1 MQQLSQY
8 IVSTII
14 RNIRIKEQKNLFRVD
29 GYEDLRVYAHVCKG
43 ISRYCDE
50 AGITLIAKLAQ
61 TKFER
66 LSMDAQAEYEA
77 NYMKNSHFVDEENH
91 MTSYRNMVP
100 SAGERMVILLM
111 GTDEVD
117 DKGGLNDFFVI
128 NPAYI
133 DKKVGNNYAAIMSKE
148 LKAQFDNPD
157 DVAKIVNNFCKEL
170 FSAVPKDLFKISCQ
184 MDKWL
189 SFQRTEEDVIEELY
203 GSLPG
208 WGIPRV
214 YDITQTVS
222 VNSFVLNSQPRVL
235 TKAYDFITGKAYDNS
250 KRTLDKIRN
259 TFAKYCEKPG
269 KYATD
274 YPNDQRIPSIEALK
288 STVLRFVSGCTDS
301 DTISGLMHTD
311 FSILYDILSF
321 KTKKDPPPAKSK
333 SVSGCPQKVLYS
345 ILLNMLAPK
354 KEPVDH
360 ITFSFDRATVT
371 GIPRGLEANDRKAR
385 IISAWQRVTYFAGGI
400 FDFIKEENWHNN
412 EGTIVDIDFLTGTEA
427 VDFFSPSNAEKLLD
441 NGILTSESSGN
452 GNYKIEFSVTAT
464 NCGEEVFVQDYSWGF
479 SPNDDWVVAFELFD
493 EMPNLNSYIP
503 YAVIKN
509 INEAYFIKDATGF
522 EFWLDSV
529 NTKFLYDDED
539 IIKVVQ
545 RRLHLEDDN
554 EEISHLYK
562 LGQVFQNFRQ
572 DVMKNGFFTTIKT
585 SAVKY
590 MDEYSNMSERIR
602 TKPAYTGNL
611 KLLMTAFI
619 YLFSITKETDV
630 QYKSGRA
637 QQVIVPPYHPATIE
651 KMADRMLFVRAGM
664 KEWNDDITTNS
675 TADARVSALL
685 SLSLIQNATD
695 AFPISPITMQPY
707 SRTFGYYALYGKPEE
722 NAEFTSSQT
731 IMRKEAVLEDDFKE
745 DELRTVSS
753 ESKLIL
759 RVIKNYVK
767 TYTSARNNLSIA
779 IINPTDLQ
787 IVISAIYQF
796 ASERKAE
803 IEKSDNIGND
813 NLTITLTVI
822 TNNESHG
829 DRTYLAYWINN
840 SFSADENID
849 VKAYLKVYAN
859 ENEIPRLFDS
869 PMDLTIWF
877 DALNTNRKATYK
889 FDRTV
894 FASERLLDCRFPM
907 VFKPAVTMRHYNEHK
922 IGITQPQFRVAT
934 EHTQVLRVFS
944 DAQSE
949 NRFNL
954 VQSSEM
960 DTDRGNVIRET
971 QKKTIWL
978 VCIDNA
984 MDKRAVRELYAYDT
998 GIIGFTTGE
1007 GSYGQINMAITCHGD
1022 VISDMKPRCEARLKK
1037 IFRSKWTENE
1047 LKIAAKNCIEKAR
1060 KLDGVSILKAMNLY
1074 DYEMNNYLAYLIA
1087 DAITEPSRKTLHV
1100 LIRLD
1105 SYPHW
1110 FDQNSIKDDDKKIP
1124 DFLLLDADIQENG
1137 KLHFFAKVI
1146 ESKISSL
1153 FGIDGHIEKA
1163 EKQISYGMKK
1173 LKQHFNPEDK
1183 SVERRYWLAQL
1194 YRAIAFLQ
1202 ADSDYDEDVFNEIT
1216 KQMNKM
1222 LEEGD
1227 YEIEWSAMILANIV
1241 DSNTYVNISKYTSY
1255 AGDEIE
1261 LWKLGQLS
1269 MQNILLNRGLEETG
1283 VEFDDTASIEDD
1295 TSVAATVS
1303 EETNEDSEQDDAG
1316 EVTAFEGSIAPIHL
1330 GGGLNMNEDEK
1341 EPDNQ
1346 PESTPTEEKHVEKE
1360 NEGETQTPPETTAES
1375 AEETS
1380 EEIQEELV
1388 EEIEESAVGNI
1399 QDIRV
1404 LIGKDK
1410 RNNDVYWEYGNPKLA
1425 NRHILITG
1433 GSGQGKTYAIE
1444 TFLSELAKQG
1454 ISSVIFDYTDGFLM
1468 EHLEKPFK
1476 EQLGDRIDE
1485 RIAIASGIP
1494 VNPFKLREIKI
1505 GGQLIPERSTQAA
1518 GRLSAIMKHVYGF
1531 GDQQASAIYS
1541 ACKAGIDKYKDKMD
1555 FNKLRDLLK
1564 AEGTQ
1569 VAKTVLSKTQQFFD
1583 MDLFDVHD
1591 GFDWHNITA
1600 GGGKVTIIQL
1610 TQLDREMQTVITEML
1625 LWDAWYSI
1633 QTLGEKNIPFVVVLD
1648 EAQNLSFA
1656 EGSPAQKILQEGRKF
1671 GWSAW
1676 FATQFLKGAMTSDE
1690 ISRLQQAAETLYF
1703 KPSSE
1708 ETASIAQ
1715 MLSDQTHSQG
1725 DWIETLKK
1733 LQKGHC
1739 VVKADRIGNNGVF
1752 GSFPPVVVKVSSFED
1767 RA

>member
-1 MQQLSQY
+1 MLQLSQY
-8 IVSTII
+8 IVNTII
-14 RNIRIKEQKNLFRVD
+14 RNIRTKEQKNLFRVD

-43 ISRYCDE
+43 ISQYCDE
-50 AGITLIAKLAQ
+50 SGITLVAKIAK

-66 LSMDAQAEYEA
+66 LSMDYQAEYEA
-77 NYMKNSHFVDEENH
+77 NYMKNSRFVDEENH
-91 MTSYRNMVP
+91 MTSYRNTVP
-100 SAGERMVILLM
+100 AENERVVILLM

-128 NPAYI
+128 DPAYI
-133 DKKVGNNYAAIMSKE
+133 DRKVGNNYAAIMSKE
-148 LKAQFDNPD
+148 LKAKFDNPD

-184 MDKWL
+184 MDRWL
-189 SFQRTEEDVIEELY
+189 SIQRSEEEVVEELY

-208 WGIPRV
+208 WGIPKI
-214 YDITQTVS
+214 YDITQAVS
-222 VNSFVLNSQPRVL
+222 VNSYVLNTHPRIL
-235 TKAYDFITGKAYDNS
+235 TKAYEFITGKTYDNS

-274 YPNDQRIPSIEALK
+274 YPNDQRVSSIEALK
-288 STVLRFVSGCTDS
+288 STVLRFVSGHTDS

-333 SVSGCPQKVLYS
+333 PISGDPQKVLYS
-345 ILLNMLAPK
+345 TLLNAISSK
-354 KEPVDH
+354 KETVDH

-371 GIPRGLEANDRKAR
+371 GIPRGLEANERKAR
-385 IISAWQRVTYFAGGI
+385 IINAWQRVTYFAGGI
-400 FDFIKEENWHNN
+400 FDFINEENWQNN
-412 EGTIVDIDFLTGTEA
+412 AGTIVDIEFLTGTETMN
-427 VDFFSPSNAEKLLD
+427 FFSPSNAEKLLEK
-441 NGILTSESSGN
+441 GILTSESSGS

-464 NCGEEVFVQDYSWGF
+464 NCGEDVYVQDYVWGF

-493 EMPNLNSYIP
+493 EMPNLNSYVP

-509 INEAYFIKDATGF
+509 INEAYFLKDATGF

-529 NTKFLYDDED
+529 QTNFLFDDED
-539 IIKVVQ
+539 IIKAVKTQ
-545 RRLHLEDDN
+545 LHLEEDN
-554 EEISHLYK
+554 EEISHLYR
-562 LGQVFQNFRQ
+562 LGQVFQAFRQ

-585 SAVKY
+585 SAVKF
-590 MDEYSNMSERIR
+590 MDEAVSIYKRVQNK
-602 TKPAYTGNL
+602 TAYTGKL
-611 KLLMTAFI
+611 KLLQTAII

-630 QYKSGRA
+630 QYKSGRTH
-637 QQVIVPPYHPATIE
+637 QVIVPPYHPATIE
-651 KMADRMLFVRAGM
+651 KMVDRMLFVRAGM
-664 KEWNDDITTNS
+664 KEWNKDTNTNS
-675 TADARVSALL
+675 TAESRIATLL
-685 SLSLIQNATD
+685 SLSSIQSSTD
-695 AFPISPITMQPY
+695 AFPVSPVTMQPFR
-707 SRTFGYYALYGKPEE
+707 RTFGYYTLYGNPEE
-722 NAEFTSSQT
+722 NTEFTSSQT
-731 IMRKEAVLEDDFKE
+731 IMKKEAVLEDDFKE

-796 ASERKAE
+796 AIERKAE
-803 IEKSDNIGND
+803 IEKND
-813 NLTITLTVI
+813 NDGNNSLAITLTVI

-859 ENEIPRLFDS
+859 ENEIPRLFDA

-889 FDRTV
+889 FDRAA
-894 FASERLLDCRFPM
+894 FAPERLLDCRFPM
-907 VFKPAVTMRHYNEHK
+907 VFKPAITMRNYNEHK

-949 NRFNL
+949 NRYNL

-960 DTDRGNVIRET
+960 DKDRGNVIRET

-1037 IFRSKWTENE
+1037 IFRSKWTDNE
-1047 LKIAAKNCIEKAR
+1047 LKIAAKNCIDKAR

-1087 DAITEPSRKTLHV
+1087 DAITEPTKKTLHV

-1105 SYPHW
+1105 SYTHW
-1110 FDQNSIKDDDKKIP
+1110 FDKNSIKDEDKMIP

-1137 KLHFFAKVI
+1137 KLHFYAKVI

-1173 LKQHFNPEDK
+1173 LKQHFNPNDK

-1202 ADSDYDEDVFNEIT
+1202 ADSDYDEFVFSEIT

-1241 DSNTYVNISKYTSY
+1241 DSNTYVNISKYTSF

-1269 MQNILLNRGLEETG
+1269 MQNILLNRDIEETG

-1295 TSVAATVS
+1295 ATVA
-1303 EETNEDSEQDDAG
+1303 ETANDESKQDDNE
-1316 EVTAFEGSIAPIHL
+1316 EVPAIEGSITPIHL
-1330 GGGLNMNEDEK
+1330 GGGLNMNEK
-1341 EPDNQ
+1341 EEVNEHQ
-1346 PESTPTEEKHVEKE
+1346 PEVTPEEEKQGENINEEEMQEHSEDSQGSTEETIVE
-1360 NEGETQTPPETTAES
+1360 TPEAT
-1375 AEETS
+1375 EEP
-1380 EEIQEELV
+1380 
-1388 EEIEESAVGNI
+1388 AVGDI
-1399 QDIRV
+1399 QNIRV
-1404 LIGKDK
+1404 LIGTDK
-1410 RNNDVYWEYGNPKLA
+1410 RNNNVYWEYGNPKLA

-1444 TFLSELAKQG
+1444 TFLSELAKQN

-1476 EQLGDRIDE
+1476 DQLGDRIDE

-1541 ACKAGIDKYKDKMD
+1541 ACKTGIDKYKEQMD
-1555 FNKLRDLLK
+1555 FNKLRELLK

-1569 VAKTVLSKTQQFFD
+1569 VSKTVLSKTQQFFD

-1610 TQLDREMQTVITEML
+1610 TQLDREMQTAITEML

-1633 QTLGEKNIPFVVVLD
+1633 QTLGEKNTPFVVVLD

-1739 VVKADRIGNNGVF
+1739 VVKADRIGSNGVF
-1752 GSFPPVVVKVSSFED
+1752 GSYPPVVVKVSSFED

>member
-14 RNIRIKEQKNLFRVD
+14 RNIRVKEQKNLFRID
-29 GYEDLRVYAHVCKG
+29 GYEDLRVYASVCKG
-43 ISRYCDE
+43 ISRHCNE
-50 AGITLIAKLAQ
+50 AGITLVAKLAQ
-61 TKFER
+61 SKFER
-66 LSMDAQAEYEA
+66 LSMDIQAEYEA
-77 NYMKNSHFVDEENH
+77 SYMINSNFVDEENH

-100 SAGERMVILLM
+100 ADGEHMVILLM

-117 DKGGLNDFFVI
+117 DKGGLNDFFTI

-148 LKAQFDNPD
+148 LKAKFDNPE

-189 SFQRTEEDVIEELY
+189 SFQRSEEDIVEELY

-208 WGIPRV
+208 WGIPMI
-214 YDITQTVS
+214 YDITQSVS
-222 VNSFVLNSQPRVL
+222 VNSFVLNTHPKVL
-235 TKAYDFITGKAYDNS
+235 TKAYEFITGKAYDNS

-259 TFAKYCEKPG
+259 AFAKYCENSG
-269 KYATD
+269 KYAID
-274 YPNDQRIPSIEALK
+274 YPNNQQISSIEALK
-288 STVLRFVSGCTDS
+288 NTVLRFVSGCADS
-301 DTISGLMHTD
+301 DTINGLINTD
-311 FSILYDILSF
+311 YSILYDILSF
-321 KTKKDPPPAKSK
+321 KTKGPGPRPVKSK
-333 SVSGCPQKVLYS
+333 SISGCPQRVLYS
-345 ILLNMLAPK
+345 ILLNAISSK
-354 KEPVDH
+354 KEIVDH
-360 ITFSFDRATVT
+360 INFSFDRATVT
-371 GIPRGLEANDRKAR
+371 GIPKGLEANERKAR
-385 IISAWQRVTYFAGGI
+385 IISAWQRVAYFAGGI

-412 EGTIVDIDFLTGTEA
+412 EGAIVDIDFLTGTEA
-427 VDFFSPSNAEKLLD
+427 IDFFSPTNAERLLD
-441 NGILTSESSGN
+441 NGILASESSGS
-452 GNYKIEFSVTAT
+452 GNYKIEFSVAAS
-464 NCGEEVFVQDYSWGF
+464 NGGEEVYVQDYVWGF

-493 EMPNLNSYIP
+493 EMPNLSSYIP
-503 YAVIKN
+503 YATIKN
-509 INEAYFIKDATGF
+509 INEAYFLKDAAGF
-522 EFWLDSV
+522 EYWIESAKT
-529 NTKFLYDDED
+529 NFLSEDQD

-545 RRLHLEDDN
+545 NRLHLEEDN

-562 LGQVFQNFRQ
+562 LGQVFQAFRQ
-572 DVMKNGFFTTIKT
+572 DVMENGFFTTLKS
-585 SAVKY
+585 SAVKL
-590 MDEYSNMSERIR
+590 MDEYVSMSKRVQS
-602 TKPAYTGNL
+602 KPAYTGNL
-611 KLLMTAFI
+611 KLLLTTFI

-630 QYKSGRA
+630 QYKSGRVE
-637 QQVIVPPYHPATIE
+637 QVIVPPYHPATLE
-651 KMADRMLFVRAGM
+651 KIVDRMLFVRAGM
-664 KEWNDDITTNS
+664 KEWNDDVNANS
-675 TADARVSALL
+675 TADSRIAALL
-685 SLSLIQNATD
+685 SLSSIRSATD
-695 AFPISPITMQPY
+695 AFPISPVTMQPFR
-707 SRTFGYYALYGKPEE
+707 RTFGYYTLYGNPEE
-722 NAEFTSSQT
+722 NSDFTSSQT

-753 ESKLIL
+753 ESKLIH
-759 RVIKNYVK
+759 RVITNYVK
-767 TYTSARNNLSIA
+767 TYTNAKNNLSVA
-779 IINPTDLQ
+779 VINPTDLQ
-787 IVISAIYQF
+787 VVISAIYQF
-796 ASERKAE
+796 AIERKAE
-803 IEKSDNIGND
+803 IEKAEDGDRND
-813 NLTITLTVI
+813 LKITLTVI
-822 TNNESHG
+822 TNDESHG

-849 VKAYLKVYAN
+849 VKAYLKVYSN
-859 ENEIPRLFDS
+859 ESEIPKLFDA
-869 PMDLTIWF
+869 PMDLTFWF

-894 FASERLLDCRFPM
+894 FAPERLLDCRFPM
-907 VFKPAVTMRHYNEHK
+907 VFKPAVTMRNYNEHK
-922 IGITQPQFRVAT
+922 IGITQPQFKVAT

-944 DAQSE
+944 DAQSD
-949 NRFNL
+949 NQYNL
-954 VQSSEM
+954 IQSSEM
-960 DTDRGNVIRET
+960 DTDRGNVIRGAQE
-971 QKKTIWL
+971 KTIWL
-978 VCIDNA
+978 VCIDSA
-984 MDKRAVRELYAYDT
+984 MDKRAVRELYAHDT

-1022 VISDMKPRCEARLKK
+1022 VISDMMPRCEARLKK
-1037 IFRSKWTENE
+1037 IFRNKWTNNE
-1047 LKIAAKNCIEKAR
+1047 LKIAAKNCIDKAR

-1074 DYEMNNYLAYLIA
+1074 DYEMNNYLAYMIA
-1087 DAITEPSRKTLHV
+1087 DAVTEPARKTLHV

-1110 FDQNSIKDDDKKIP
+1110 FDPNSITDDDKKIP
-1124 DFLLLDADIQENG
+1124 DFLLLDADILENG
-1137 KLHFFAKVI
+1137 KLHLYAKVI
-1146 ESKISSL
+1146 ESKISSS

-1163 EKQISYGMKK
+1163 EKQLSYGLKK
-1173 LKQHFNPEDK
+1173 LKQHFNPADK
-1183 SVERRYWLAQL
+1183 SIERRYWLAQL

-1202 ADSDYDEDVFNEIT
+1202 ADSDYDEDVFNEVT
-1216 KQMNKM
+1216 RQMNKM

-1241 DSNTYVNISKYTSY
+1241 DSNTYVNISKYTSF

-1269 MQNILLNRGLEETG
+1269 MQNILLNRGIDESG
-1283 VEFDDTASIEDD
+1283 VEFDDKASIDE
-1295 TSVAATVS
+1295 AADAPEEQSEASS
-1303 EETNEDSEQDDAG
+1303 EELE
-1316 EVTAFEGSIAPIHL
+1316 L
-1330 GGGLNMNEDEK
+1330 DE
-1341 EPDNQ
+1341 
-1346 PESTPTEEKHVEKE
+1346 S
-1360 NEGETQTPPETTAES
+1360 S
-1375 AEETS
+1375 
-1380 EEIQEELV
+1380 
-1388 EEIEESAVGNI
+1388 EESAYEGSNTPVHSDDGAAADGETMPTGEAEEGKNGESGKVDESQDHPAATGETTEAETTETTDGSDATNI
-1399 QDIRV
+1399 QNIRV

-1410 RNNDVYWEYGNPKLA
+1410 KNNNVYWEYGNPKLA

-1444 TFLSELAKQG
+1444 TFLSELSKQG

-1468 EHLEKPFK
+1468 EHLERPFK
-1476 EQLGDRIDE
+1476 EQLGNRIDE

-1505 GGQLIPERSTQAA
+1505 GNQLIPEKSTQAA

-1541 ACKAGIDKYKDKMD
+1541 ACKSGIDKYKENMD

-1564 AEGTQ
+1564 ADGTQ

-1583 MDLFDVHD
+1583 MDLFDVHA

-1610 TQLDREMQTVITEML
+1610 THLDREMQTAITEML

-1633 QTLGEKNIPFVVVLD
+1633 QTLGEKDIPFVVVLD

-1676 FATQFLKGAMTSDE
+1676 FATQFLKGAMSSDE
-1690 ISRLQQAAETLYF
+1690 ISRLRQAAETLYF

-1708 ETASIAQ
+1708 EMSSIAQ
-1715 MLSDQTHSQG
+1715 MLSDQTHSHG
-1725 DWIETLKK
+1725 DWIDTLKK
-1733 LQKGHC
+1733 LQKGNC

-1752 GSFPPVVVKVSSFED
+1752 GSYPPVVVKVSSFED